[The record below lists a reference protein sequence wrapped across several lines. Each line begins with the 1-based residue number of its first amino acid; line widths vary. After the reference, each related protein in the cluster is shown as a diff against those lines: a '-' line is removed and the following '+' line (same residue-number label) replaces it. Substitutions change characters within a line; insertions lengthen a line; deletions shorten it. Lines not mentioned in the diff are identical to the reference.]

1 MKKIAIITLAV
12 LAGFHALPASAIE
25 LGAGIAYY
33 SQSGE
38 PTPFIGLGL
47 PISETSESYLIW
59 AQDDTMNHVDA
70 TYGLPLWVYEEEIKF
85 YADAGAG
92 IKWKDFDTWRP
103 TLLYGL
109 SASGDVMGLDAR
121 ASWSHVMQGGERWS
135 DDVFALGVYL
145 KR

>member
-1 MKKIAIITLAV
+1 MKLATV
-12 LAGFHALPASAIE
+12 LLALFATFLALPAAAIE

-47 PISETSESYLIW
+47 PISATSESYLIW

-70 TYGLPLWVYEEEIKF
+70 TYGLPIWAYEDDVKF
-85 YADAGAG
+85 YVDGGCG

-103 TLLYGL
+103 TLQYGL

-121 ASWSHVMQGGERWS
+121 ASWAHLMQGGERWS

-145 KR
+145 SR